1 MTTLIVEDD
10 FSSRLI
16 LQKRLE
22 PYGPVELAFDGKEAI
37 EAVAARLESD
47 GCYDLICLD
56 IMLPE
61 MDGQEAL
68 ERIRAAEAKAGFP
81 VGRGAKVVMTTAL
94 GDADNVMAAFRREA
108 DGYLVKPIEK
118 EKLEEQLR
126 SLKLIGSG
134 TAE

>member
-22 PYGPVELAFDGKEAI
+22 QYGPVELAFDGKEAI
-37 EAVAARLESD
+37 EAVTTRLKSD

-68 ERIRAAEAKAGFP
+68 ERIRAAEAQAGFP

-94 GDADNVMAAFRREA
+94 GDADNIMAAFRREA

-126 SLKLIGSG
+126 KVGLIESD
-134 TAE
+134 AAQ